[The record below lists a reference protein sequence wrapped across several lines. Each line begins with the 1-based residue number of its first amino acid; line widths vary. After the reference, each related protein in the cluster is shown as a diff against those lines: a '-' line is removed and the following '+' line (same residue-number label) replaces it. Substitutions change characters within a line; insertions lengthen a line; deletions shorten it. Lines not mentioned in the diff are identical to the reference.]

1 MNTERIDQLLENYFE
16 GQTTVQ
22 EEKELQR
29 FFQQKNL
36 PEKYRAEKA
45 MFDYFVAEKSKKVKK
60 APFYS
65 TLWVQTAAAAAV
77 VILAF
82 GLFLQMPQGQILLS
96 GGSYMIKNGKVI
108 NDPDLV
114 RKEAIKALDDV
125 TGNSKSK
132 VKTKADDEAQAI
144 MLQQLSQFGK

>member
-29 FFQQKNL
+29 FFQQNNL

-60 APFYS
+60 VPFYR
-65 TLWVQTAAAAAV
+65 TLWVQTAATAAV
-77 VILAF
+77 IILAF
-82 GLFLQMPQGQILLS
+82 GLFLQMPQGQALIS
-96 GGSYMIKNGKVI
+96 GRSYMIKNGKVI

-114 RKEAIKALDDV
+114 RKEALKSLDVV

>member
-29 FFQQKNL
+29 FFRQNNL

-45 MFDYFVAEKSKKVKK
+45 MFDYYAAEKARKVKK
-60 APFYS
+60 VPFYR
-65 TLWVQTAAAAAV
+65 TLWVQTVAAAAV
-77 VILAF
+77 IILAF
-82 GLFLQMPQGQILLS
+82 GLFLQMPQGQALIS
-96 GGSYMIKNGKVI
+96 GRSYMIKNGKVI